1 MSSSENDPTYRAE
14 HRRISDR
21 IEALQNLAFLMR
33 EKIGKP
39 NELFLYLDQV
49 AQILQDLSVEGL
61 PMLKMVNQP
70 KAF

>member
-1 MSSSENDPTYRAE
+1 MRFEQLDLHLIGPAV
-14 HRRISDR
+14 SDR

-49 AQILQDLSVEGL
+49 AQILQDL
-61 PMLKMVNQP
+61 N
-70 KAF
+70 A